1 MIKSVIKI
9 VNSYKLSMVAIALL
23 LYLSFNNAHEY
34 DNLTLFIFPHADKV
48 IHFLMYF
55 GVASALYIDFIWLN
69 RKRATSIVLILTVL
83 LAGVTE
89 VGQQLLTDTRS
100 GDIWDFVCNIMGGV
114 IATSLA
120 PYTAKLYFKFI
131 NYVRGVFK

>member
-1 MIKSVIKI
+1 MVKSVIKM
-9 VNSYKLSMVAIALL
+9 VNSYKLSMIAIALL
-23 LYLSFNNAHEY
+23 LYLSFNDANKY
-34 DNLTLFIFPHADKV
+34 DNLSFLMFPHADKV

-69 RKRATSIVLILTVL
+69 RKRATSLVLAITVL

-89 VGQQLLTDTRS
+89 VVQQHLTDTRS
-100 GDIWDFVCNIMGGV
+100 GDVWDFVCNVIGGV
-114 IATSLA
+114 VAMSLA
-120 PYTAKLYFKFI
+120 PHTANLYFKFI

>member
-69 RKRATSIVLILTVL
+69 RKRATTIVLILTVL

-100 GDIWDFVCNIMGGV
+100 GDILDFVCNIAGGV
-114 IATSLA
+114 VATSLA
-120 PYTAKLYFKFI
+120 PYTAKLYFRFI

>member
-1 MIKSVIKI
+1 MGKNVIKI

-23 LYLSFNNAHEY
+23 LYLSFNNVHEY
-34 DNLTLFIFPHADKV
+34 DSLSFLMFPHADKV
-48 IHFLMYF
+48 VHFIMYY
-55 GVASALYIDFIWLN
+55 GVASALYIDFIWMG
-69 RKRATSIVLILTVL
+69 RKLSSIIALVTILL

-100 GDIWDFVCNIMGGV
+100 GDIWDFIFNILGGV
-114 IATSLA
+114 VATSLA
-120 PYTAKLYFKFI
+120 PYTAKLYFRFI